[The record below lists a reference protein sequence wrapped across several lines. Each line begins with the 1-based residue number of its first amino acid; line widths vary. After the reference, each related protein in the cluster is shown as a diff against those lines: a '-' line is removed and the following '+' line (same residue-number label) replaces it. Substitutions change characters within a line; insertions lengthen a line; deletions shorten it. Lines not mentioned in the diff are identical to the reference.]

1 MTRQLVTRTN
11 SRPIELSIVGEDLP
25 SEFRIFRAGW
35 NDTEKGSVLFDAE
48 AANSVMASAAKW
60 GVDFMIDLEHQ
71 AVTSAT
77 PPEPTARDARG
88 WFRVEL
94 RAGELWAVNVKWT
107 EDGAARLL
115 SKRQRYISPAFSY
128 DPETSRVLSLL
139 NVAIVA
145 MPATHEAQ
153 PLMAASMGEC
163 MDPELLKQAM
173 DALIAG
179 DAEKCME
186 ILKGIIT
193 SAAGGEEAAEAEAP
207 PADPA
212 AEMSAEAPPPA
223 DEKKEEMLA
232 AVRAE
237 FNRERET
244 LATERRQL
252 AAERAELER
261 EERHALCVKMV
272 HAGEHP
278 ARVWDDPM
286 AIPLAPKA
294 YLSAMPIAVFRR
306 YAADAIGSLSARGY
320 ASRSA
325 AQPPIVGNTG
335 DRVITTRLGVVTL
348 SASEIQSCEE
358 VGAKLEDFALNKA
371 IRAKSR
377 GAKG

>member
-1 MTRQLVTRTN
+1 MTRQLVTRTH

-153 PLMAASMGEC
+153 PLMAASIGEC

-223 DEKKEEMLA
+223 DEKKEEVA
-232 AVRAE
+232 AASARLLRLT
-237 FNRERET
+237 NRTTFGGALDEVETWRQSHMKLEARE
-244 LATERRQL
+244 
-252 AAERAELER
+252 AELAKEKAALELGKRKENAATLTKLGAETPHTTGLAKGKLCKRLLDEPLDEQNER
-261 EERHALCVKMV
+261 IAAL
-272 HAGEHP
+272 
-278 ARVWDDPM
+278 
-286 AIPLAPKA
+286 LQ
-294 YLSAMPIAVFRR
+294 
-306 YAADAIGSLSARGY
+306 ARGGNLNNAINPPPSGG
-320 ASRSA
+320 ASG
-325 AQPPIVGNTG
+325 Q
-335 DRVITTRLGVVTL
+335 L
-348 SASEIQSCEE
+348 SQREI
-358 VGAKLEDFALNKA
+358 AKLKA
-371 IRAKSR
+371 KNIDPEKYLKVKASM
-377 GAKG
+377 GGN